1 MSRAALATV
10 LVAVALGLAPGASAS
25 PPQITLLGP
34 ANGATLAY
42 PAYGDATTKFSWH
55 VSWDAPEATTVMFQL
70 GTDRNFAPGTFVGEN
85 FACTAA
91 DPNCATSFAPP
102 RSYAPPFPKIFYWRV
117 GLITSSGY
125 FWSQTATFKV
135 VNLADHVKPR
145 VRVYSGTA
153 RRGSRAYIQMRAADN
168 RGRVRLHVMLRYR
181 GRTLYQGRMGMT
193 ATYWADPLSFLTR
206 TPLPRFLPAG
216 RYEACARAWDEAGNS
231 ALSCAGYRIR

>member
-1 MSRAALATV
+1 MSAR
-10 LVAVALGLAPGASAS
+10 SAEHGKL
-25 PPQITLLGP
+25 T
-34 ANGATLAY
+34 
-42 PAYGDATTKFSWH
+42 
-55 VSWDAPEATTVMFQL
+55 
-70 GTDRNFAPGTFVGEN
+70 
-85 FACTAA
+85 CTAA

-145 VRVYSGTA
+145 VRVYSGSA
-153 RRGSRAYIQMRAADN
+153 RRGSRAYIQMRAADD

-193 ATYWADPLSFLTR
+193 PTYWADPLSFLTR
-206 TPLPRFLPAG
+206 TPLPRFLPVG
-216 RYEACARAWDEAGNS
+216 RYEACARAWDEAANS
-231 ALSCAGYRIR
+231 ALSCAAYRIR